1 MLLVLT
7 AWRHH
12 KKSSPWCSAINSLP
26 KRSYL
31 YECLFPSGQNVIALL
46 VVEKDKLLSVCVYVP
61 RLRKGRYERLCATR
75 WTTRNPMLL
84 ALPLLLFVENN
95 PAFEPL
101 FELPP
106 RINHG
111 LSAST
116 KFELSE
122 PHDWSLLVTD

>member
-46 VVEKDKLLSVCVYVP
+46 VVEKDWLLSVCVHVL
-61 RLRKGRYERLCATR
+61 RLRKGRHERLCATR
-75 WTTRNPMLL
+75 WTARNPMLLL
-84 ALPLLLFVENN
+84 ALPLLLFVANT

-101 FELPP
+101 FE
-106 RINHG
+106 
-111 LSAST
+111 
-116 KFELSE
+116 
-122 PHDWSLLVTD
+122 

>member
-1 MLLVLT
+1 MF
-7 AWRHH
+7 
-12 KKSSPWCSAINSLP
+12 I
-26 KRSYL
+26 
-31 YECLFPSGQNVIALL
+31 PSGQNIAALPTA
-46 VVEKDKLLSVCVYVP
+46 EKDWLLSVCVHVL
-61 RLRKGRYERLCATR
+61 RLRKGRHERLFATR
-75 WTTRNPMLL
+75 WTARNPMLLL
-84 ALPLLLFVENN
+84 ALPLLLFVANT

-106 RINHG
+106 RIDHG

>member
-1 MLLVLT
+1 VFI
-7 AWRHH
+7 
-12 KKSSPWCSAINSLP
+12 P
-26 KRSYL
+26 
-31 YECLFPSGQNVIALL
+31 FGQNHIALL
-46 VVEKDKLLSVCVYVP
+46 VAEKDKLLSVCVHVP

-84 ALPLLLFVENN
+84 LALPLLLFVANT